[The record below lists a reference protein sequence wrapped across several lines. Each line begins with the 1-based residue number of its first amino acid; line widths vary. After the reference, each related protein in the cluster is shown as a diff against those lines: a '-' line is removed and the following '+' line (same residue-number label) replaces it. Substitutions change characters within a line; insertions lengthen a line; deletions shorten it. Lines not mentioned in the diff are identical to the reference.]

1 MLYLI
6 AQYFY
11 DSYMGG
17 LCVMDWYDILIGVAL
32 LIAAIVIIGI
42 ILLQEGRRQGIAGA
56 ISGGADTFLSKSK
69 AHSLSEKLRRLTKYI
84 ALIFILLVIA
94 ANVVCIL
101 LK

>member
-1 MLYLI
+1 ME
-6 AQYFY
+6 
-11 DSYMGG
+11 
-17 LCVMDWYDILIGVAL
+17 WYDILIGVAL

-69 AHSLSEKLRRLTKYI
+69 AHSLSEKLRRVTKYV

-94 ANVVCIL
+94 ANVICIL
-101 LK
+101 L

>member
-1 MLYLI
+1 
-6 AQYFY
+6 
-11 DSYMGG
+11 MGG
-17 LCVMDWYDILIGVAL
+17 LCVMAWYDILIGAAL

-69 AHSLSEKLRRLTKYI
+69 AHSLSEKLRRLTKYV

-101 LK
+101 L

>member
-1 MLYLI
+1 ME
-6 AQYFY
+6 
-11 DSYMGG
+11 
-17 LCVMDWYDILIGVAL
+17 WYDILIGAAL

-69 AHSLSEKLRRLTKYI
+69 AHSLSEKLRRATKYV

-94 ANVVCIL
+94 ANVICIL
-101 LK
+101 L

>member
-1 MLYLI
+1 ME
-6 AQYFY
+6 
-11 DSYMGG
+11 
-17 LCVMDWYDILIGVAL
+17 WYDILIGVAL

-69 AHSLSEKLRRLTKYI
+69 AHSLSEKLRRATKYV

-94 ANVVCIL
+94 ANVICIL
-101 LK
+101 L

>member
-1 MLYLI
+1 ME
-6 AQYFY
+6 
-11 DSYMGG
+11 
-17 LCVMDWYDILIGVAL
+17 WYDILIGVAL

-69 AHSLSEKLRRLTKYI
+69 AHSLSEKLRRATKYV
-84 ALIFILLVIA
+84 ALIFILLVVA

-101 LK
+101 L